1 MKKDTLV
8 ENHEKLVEGE
18 HAVKFLRV
26 AFIEGVRKFLLEF
39 SDILEGLEF
48 YFLED
53 LVNFEGLE
61 RSVLLE
67 PLQLQ
72 LYFPLYG
79 VELVIFE
86 FLEQIFV
93 FRIDDFFHDLHLLYL
108 SKKLPLF
115 CLCFY
120 FHLHCRCWLQF
131 TPWPR
136 IDCSCFSTMWKDL
149 ESCSETAG
157 IWEWLHCVLM
167 DC

>member
-18 HAVKFLRV
+18 HVVKFLRV
-26 AFIEGVRKFLLEF
+26 AFIEGVRKFLLQF

-48 YFLED
+48 YFLEN
-53 LVNFEGLE
+53 LVDFEGLE

-67 PLQLQ
+67 SLQLQ

-108 SKKLPLF
+108 
-115 CLCFY
+115 
-120 FHLHCRCWLQF
+120 
-131 TPWPR
+131 
-136 IDCSCFSTMWKDL
+136 
-149 ESCSETAG
+149 
-157 IWEWLHCVLM
+157 
-167 DC
+167 